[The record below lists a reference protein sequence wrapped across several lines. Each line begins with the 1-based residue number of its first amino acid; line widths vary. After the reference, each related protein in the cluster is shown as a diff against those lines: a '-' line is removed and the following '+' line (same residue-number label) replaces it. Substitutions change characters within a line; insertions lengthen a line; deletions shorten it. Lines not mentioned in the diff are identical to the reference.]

1 MQNIK
6 STYRDKDGDIWE
18 IERQSLPKK
27 KGVYIFWVGECTAKK
42 LSFRGSLKREVIYM
56 IGNQKKI

>member
-6 STYRDKDGDIWE
+6 STYRDNDGDIWE

-27 KGVYIFWVGECTAKK
+27 KGVYIFWVGECKTK
-42 LSFRGSLKREVIYM
+42 L
-56 IGNQKKI
+56 

>member
-6 STYRDKDGDIWE
+6 STYRDNDGDIWE

-27 KGVYIFWVGECTAKK
+27 KGVYIFWVGECKTKK